1 MVFEQVM
8 SPDGLGERFCGF
20 LAEKPKYLVCGDCL
34 QSPIHILTIIFIL
47 VGFYV
52 VRVSDLTANKTIIN
66 VIDFAPAGAAFI
78 VGGRLDVSPT
88 RFDLNLLIKYSP
100 TLRLELEVPRG
111 TGSLPLMDFVPTGTV
126 IEFWGYNKTPTRL
139 DLLSKYKSSL
149 TFSSWRERERG
160 YQTSLSFRS
169 LFKCGLE
176 PLQSFYDVGLIL
188 DKNRPH
194 VTQITWGT

>member
-1 MVFEQVM
+1 MITMV
-8 SPDGLGERFCGF
+8 GL
-20 LAEKPKYLVCGDCL
+20 
-34 QSPIHILTIIFIL
+34 
-47 VGFYV
+47 V
-52 VRVSDLTANKTIIN
+52 VRDTDLTANKAITLA
-66 VIDFAPAGAAFI
+66 IDFVPAGAAFI
-78 VGGRLDVSPT
+78 VRRRLDVSPA
-88 RFDLNLLIKYSP
+88 RFDLYLLILNSP

-111 TGSLPLMDFVPTGTV
+111 TGSLLLMDFVPTGMV
-126 IEFWGYNKTPTRL
+126 IEFWGFYNKTPTRL
-139 DLLSKYKSSL
+139 DLLLTYKSSL